1 MKKELFKDCSMRLN
15 MLDENIHKLAV
26 KYAEEY
32 YTTNQCSK
40 EEALERGIVK
50 AEMEMRNLKK

>member
-1 MKKELFKDCSMRLN
+1 MRLN
-15 MLDENIHKLAV
+15 MLDENIRESAV

>member
-1 MKKELFKDCSMRLN
+1 MRLN
-15 MLDENIHKLAV
+15 MLDGNIHKLVV

-40 EEALERGIVK
+40 EEAPERGIVK
-50 AEMEMRNLKK
+50 AEMGIRKN

>member
-15 MLDENIHKLAV
+15 MLDENIHKLTV
-26 KYAEEY
+26 SYAEEY

-40 EEALERGIVK
+40 EAARERGIVK
-50 AEMEMRNLKK
+50 AEMEGRQL

>member
-15 MLDENIHKLAV
+15 MLDENIRKLAV

-32 YTTNQCSK
+32 YITNQCSK

-50 AEMEMRNLKK
+50 AEMEMRKVWT

>member
-1 MKKELFKDCSMRLN
+1 MKDELFKDCSMRLN

-32 YTTNQCSK
+32 YTTNRCSK
-40 EEALERGIVK
+40 KEALERGIVK
-50 AEMEMRNLKK
+50 AEMEGRKL

>member
-1 MKKELFKDCSMRLN
+1 MRLN
-15 MLDENIHKLAV
+15 MLDENIRNLAV
-26 KYAEEY
+26 SYAEEY

-50 AEMEMRNLKK
+50 AEMGIRNLNK